1 MLFGSVCR
9 AARAEKVRETTLIS
23 YSRHK
28 LKLRTFAVVVVVDF
42 SPFFPPQIKNERK
55 KEKERKKQ
63 KRHPNVE
70 NVSAIQVKESW
81 NMGSYWLP
89 ENEKCTKERLDKQ
102 THTHTHISHVKNK
115 IK

>member
-1 MLFGSVCR
+1 M
-9 AARAEKVRETTLIS
+9 K
-23 YSRHK
+23 
-28 LKLRTFAVVVVVDF
+28 
-42 SPFFPPQIKNERK
+42 ERK

-63 KRHPNVE
+63 KKRHPNVE
-70 NVSAIQVKESW
+70 NVSAIQQVKESW